1 MRLKLDENL
10 DARLALPLRE
20 AGHNVATV
28 PEQGLRGVADTA
40 LFGLCTSEGCILA
53 TLDLDFA
60 NVLRFP
66 PERSPGLVVLRGPD
80 DLFPTLRLLVRTL
93 IGALAKGE
101 PSGRLWIIE
110 PGRVRIHEAPAEA
123 EE

>member
-10 DARLALPLRE
+10 DARLVQPLPQ
-20 AGHNVATV
+20 AGHDVTTV
-28 PEQGLRGVADTA
+28 PEQGLRGAADTA
-40 LFGLCTSEGCILA
+40 LFDVCTSEGYVLV

-80 DLFPTLRLLVRTL
+80 DLFPTVRLLVRTL

-101 PSGRLWIIE
+101 PSGHLWIIE
-110 PGRVRIHEAPAEA
+110 PGRVRIHEASAGA

>member
-10 DARLALPLRE
+10 DARLAILLRE

-28 PEQGLRGVADTA
+28 PEQGLRGIADTA
-40 LFGLCTSEGCILA
+40 LFRHCASEGFTLV

-66 PERSPGLVVLRGPD
+66 PERSPGLVVLRGPS

-93 IGALAKGE
+93 IAALAKGD

>member
-28 PEQGLRGVADTA
+28 PE
-40 LFGLCTSEGCILA
+40 
-53 TLDLDFA
+53 
-60 NVLRFP
+60 
-66 PERSPGLVVLRGPD
+66 ERSPGLVVLRGPD
-80 DLFPTLRLLVRTL
+80 DRFPTLRLLVRTL

>member
-1 MRLKLDENL
+1 MRLK
-10 DARLALPLRE
+10 
-20 AGHNVATV
+20 
-28 PEQGLRGVADTA
+28 
-40 LFGLCTSEGCILA
+40 
-53 TLDLDFA
+53 LDLDFA

-80 DLFPTLRLLVRTL
+80 DLFPTVRLLVRTL

-101 PSGRLWIIE
+101 PSDHLWIIE
-110 PGRVRIHEAPAEA
+110 PGRIRIHEAAAGA